1 MKEKLINPKV
11 DSVEFDKDSETL
23 KVNISGVKRIPINE
37 ITVNF
42 NIESTMNDK
51 SFQRKKGII
60 REAYGRAYDFLEDK
74 IDFSDGSIKI
84 SDTKGIGDLLN
95 GIDLYFL
102 DLQTNQLRPSALKNL
117 ENNNGWTY
125 IEGEESLPNQESFC
139 FCEVISHQTNYFRD
153 SKNKTTNIGVV
164 DWWSGDETKKKDFL
178 QNFSHYKIIEQSKDL
193 PLW

>member
-23 KVNISGVKRIPINE
+23 KVNISGVKRVPINE

-125 IEGEESLPNQESFC
+125 IEGEESPPN
-139 FCEVISHQTNYFRD
+139 
-153 SKNKTTNIGVV
+153 
-164 DWWSGDETKKKDFL
+164 
-178 QNFSHYKIIEQSKDL
+178 
-193 PLW
+193 